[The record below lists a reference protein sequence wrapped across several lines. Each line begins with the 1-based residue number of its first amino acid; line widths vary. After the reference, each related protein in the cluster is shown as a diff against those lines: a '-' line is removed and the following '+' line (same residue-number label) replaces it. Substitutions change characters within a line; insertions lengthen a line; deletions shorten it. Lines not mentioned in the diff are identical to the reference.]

1 MFQNVWDSLN
11 LAVGLNVEPKTLTL
25 GQMICRASIIY
36 IAGLAMVRIAG
47 DQRFAGKHSTFDIIL
62 SIILGSTLSRT
73 INGAAPFWVTIGA
86 GFVLVSIHRL
96 VAFLSAYSRRFS
108 VFISGRSLIL
118 IRDGEIQWNN
128 MHKGHISQRDLM
140 ASLRSKA
147 HLCDPNEVKM
157 ARLERGGDI
166 SVIPR
171 PHEPQL
177 VEI

>member
-36 IAGLAMVRIAG
+36 IAGLTMVRIAG

-96 VAFLSAYSRRFS
+96 VAFLTAYSRR
-108 VFISGRSLIL
+108 
-118 IRDGEIQWNN
+118 
-128 MHKGHISQRDLM
+128 
-140 ASLRSKA
+140 
-147 HLCDPNEVKM
+147 
-157 ARLERGGDI
+157 
-166 SVIPR
+166 
-171 PHEPQL
+171 
-177 VEI
+177 